1 MGGAEVISATTLPC
15 YLFHLFRFPHPVRSW
30 GPLSTGGCT
39 GETPSIPLGM
49 WHFLST
55 NSILKIKPHVR
66 ARNRTHCLLNLFFP
80 ELCWTRQISLSP
92 EQIKPQSLHLLEI
105 FALMQWTFQTSVHRG
120 TPLDFLVPFMVHPEK
135 CVSKGRLSAAPNH
148 TLSRNNTLMLQTGT
162 PSLSDPWK
170 ALAKISQLINVL
182 FFSPSFWFHFSWIR
196 DITTTLTSKVSQG
209 NIPIFTTEQNE
220 SPTKITISLC
230 TR

>member
-1 MGGAEVISATTLPC
+1 MLEQEI
-15 YLFHLFRFPHPVRSW
+15 
-30 GPLSTGGCT
+30 
-39 GETPSIPLGM
+39 
-49 WHFLST
+49 
-55 NSILKIKPHVR
+55 
-66 ARNRTHCLLNLFFP
+66 
-80 ELCWTRQISLSP
+80 ELTACWTYFSRTLLDKTNQSVP
-92 EQIKPQSLHLLEI
+92 RTDQTPKPPLTGNICLDAVNFSDLCTLKYPSGLLGA
-105 FALMQWTFQTSVHRG
+105 FHGTSWKV
-120 TPLDFLVPFMVHPEK
+120 
-135 CVSKGRLSAAPNH
+135 CRLSVAPNH

-162 PSLSDPWK
+162 PSLSDLWK